1 MLPRVITESFPVANS
16 SREWPAKGTNNMCS
30 GLPLQPEIS
39 DQMVGCN
46 RSSFHKGQL
55 EGYTIPTDQYG
66 ERYCTHNQYTFAH
79 HWLEDSVQAPHVHRG
94 KHNT

>member
-1 MLPRVITESFPVANS
+1 
-16 SREWPAKGTNNMCS
+16 MCP
-30 GLPLQPEIS
+30 GLPVQPEIA
-39 DQMVGCN
+39 DWMVGYN
-46 RSSFHKGQL
+46 RSFHKGQL

-66 ERYCTHNQYTFAH
+66 ERCCTHKQDTFAH